1 MKTQLR
7 ILFAVA
13 GLVLEFAALVA
24 MLTVPLGAWTGF
36 LVALAA
42 VAVTNVTYLGFV
54 RPRLARWGASTDEA
68 RRAMPGDGIAG
79 PHAFCSTRA
88 VTIGTPADQVWPWLA
103 LLSDGQARWDS
114 RHLFSTGLRRGP
126 GQIQPGSRQLC
137 PGDRILVMPGPG
149 LEVVGVEDGHYF
161 VARTPD
167 AAMSWCLDAEPLDQ
181 RSCRLISRWRTQWL
195 VTAANAPWILLSDP
209 SSLVADRRMLL
220 GVKARAEQ
228 AARPGPAHNSRLA
241 S

>member
-24 MLTVPLGAWTGF
+24 MLTAPLGAWRGF
-36 LVALAA
+36 LVALAT
-42 VAVTNVTYLGFV
+42 VAVTNVTYLGLV
-54 RPRLARWGASTDEA
+54 RPRLARWGATADEA
-68 RRAMPGDGIAG
+68 VRAMPGDGIAG

-88 VTIGTPADQVWPWLA
+88 VTIGLPADQLWPWLA

-114 RHLFSTGLRRGP
+114 NHLVSSGPQRGP

-137 PGDRILVMPGPG
+137 PGDRILVMPGG
-149 LEVVGVEDGHYF
+149 LEVVSVEDGHYF

-181 RSCRLISRWRTQWL
+181 HSCRLISRWRTQWL
-195 VTAANAPWILLSDP
+195 VTAANAPWIPLSDP
-209 SSLVADRRMLL
+209 SSLIADRRMLL

-228 AARPGPAHNSRLA
+228 AARTWTATR
-241 S
+241 